1 MKKGK
6 LLATLLCSASMVMG
20 SMVPT
25 VPAMADAMKVV
36 TLGADLSDEQKN
48 TMLKYFKVDS
58 SQVQIIYVTNQD
70 ERDHLSSYVPLEQN
84 SELRLCE
91 AYHIRWHQ
99 GSYRQFELGY
109 LQYDCKFPFH
119 IWCYQL

>member
-58 SQVQIIYVTNQD
+58 SQAQIIYVTNQD
-70 ERDHLSSYVPLEQN
+70 ERDHLSSYVPLEQIGT
-84 SELRLCE
+84 RTVRFVPP
-91 AYHIRWHQ
+91 I
-99 GSYRQFELGY
+99 
-109 LQYDCKFPFH
+109 
-119 IWCYQL
+119 

>member
-70 ERDHLSSYVPLEQN
+70 ERDHLSSYVPLEQIGTR
-84 SELRLCE
+84 SQVPFPHLVLPTVRLLLHAHSRYPVQE
-91 AYHIRWHQ
+91 H
-99 GSYRQFELGY
+99 
-109 LQYDCKFPFH
+109 
-119 IWCYQL
+119 

>member
-58 SQVQIIYVTNQD
+58 SQAQIIYVTNQD
-70 ERDHLSSYVPLEQN
+70 ERDHLSSYVPLEQ
-84 SELRLCE
+84 
-91 AYHIRWHQ
+91 IRWYQ

-109 LQYDCKFPFH
+109 LQYDRKFPFH